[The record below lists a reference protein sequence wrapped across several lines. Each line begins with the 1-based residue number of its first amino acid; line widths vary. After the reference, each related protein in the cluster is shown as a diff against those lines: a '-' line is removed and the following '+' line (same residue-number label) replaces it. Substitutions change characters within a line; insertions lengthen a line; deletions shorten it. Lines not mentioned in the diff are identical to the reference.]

1 MARRLADVPRLEQA
15 QERRETLA
23 AIVES
28 AHDAIVS
35 RTLDGVITSWNDSA
49 TRLFGYAEQ
58 EAVGTSMFDLIVPP
72 DHRAEIEQTEAR
84 LQRGERVPPYE
95 SIRLSKDGRR
105 VPVRVAISPVKD
117 ASGRLVGTSGIFEDL
132 SALKRAHTIEEEAR
146 RKDQFLSTLSHEL
159 RGPLTTL
166 RICVA
171 LLQKQGP
178 DAARS
183 RDAIAM
189 ADRQLEHLAALVDQL
204 LDTSRIASG
213 KIALNRVDRNLVD
226 VVRTVAEDQR
236 PILEAAGVRLDLSL
250 PNGPVWVSCDP
261 LRISQIVANLLGN
274 AAKFTDR
281 RGLVTLSLRKD
292 DDGNMAVLTVQDD
305 GIGIDSEMLAKL
317 FQPYSQAEPVRERTQ
332 THSGLGLGLALVHA
346 LVVAHGGTVEAGS
359 EGRGRGAEFIVRLP
373 LLDRNPEA
381 GIESAHAPGTRPGAA
396 RKILVVEDNWDT
408 AESLR
413 SILELAGHEVQVAPD
428 GKSALAKALS
438 FHPDLLLCDI
448 GLPGGMD
455 GHAIATTIRS
465 DTTSYGK
472 PYLVALSGYGQPAD
486 KARALAA
493 GFDRHV
499 TKAEH
504 PRVLLGLIADIARAS

>member
-1 MARRLADVPRLEQA
+1 MARRFADVPHP
-15 QERRETLA
+15 ERDLDQRRTLA

-49 TRLFGYAEQ
+49 TRLFGYSEQ
-58 EAVGTSMFDLIVPP
+58 EAVGRSMFDLIIPP
-72 DHRAEIEQTEAR
+72 DHRAEIDQTEAR
-84 LQRGERVPPYE
+84 LERGERVPPYE
-95 SIRLSKDGRR
+95 SVRLTKDGRR

-117 ASGRLVGTSGIFEDL
+117 ASGRLVGSSGIFGDL

-159 RGPLTTL
+159 RGPLATL
-166 RICVA
+166 RICVD
-171 LLQKQGP
+171 LLQRQGP

-183 RDAIAM
+183 RDALAM

-236 PILEAAGVRLDLSL
+236 PTLEAAGVRLDLSL
-250 PNGPVWVSCDP
+250 PNEPMWANCDP
-261 LRISQIVANLLGN
+261 LRFSQIVVNLLCN

-292 DDGNMAVLTVQDD
+292 DEGKMAVLTVQDD
-305 GIGIDSEMLAKL
+305 GIGIEPEMLAKL
-317 FQPYSQAEPVRERTQ
+317 FQPFSRAEPLRERAQ
-332 THSGLGLGLALVHA
+332 THGGLGLGLALVHA
-346 LVVAHGGTVEAGS
+346 LVVAHGGTVQACS
-359 EGRGRGAEFIVRLP
+359 EGRGRGAQLIVRLP
-373 LLDRNPEA
+373 LLERSPEV
-381 GIESAHAPGTRPGAA
+381 GIEPAHALGTRPGAA
-396 RKILVVEDNWDT
+396 RKILLVEDNWDT

-428 GKSALAKALS
+428 GKSALAKAVT
-438 FHPDLLLCDI
+438 FHPELLLCDI

-465 DTTSYGK
+465 DSVSYGK
-472 PYLVALSGYGQPAD
+472 PYLIALSGYGQPAD

-493 GFDRHV
+493 GFDWHV

-504 PRVLLGLIADIARAS
+504 PRVLLGLIAEMTRTS